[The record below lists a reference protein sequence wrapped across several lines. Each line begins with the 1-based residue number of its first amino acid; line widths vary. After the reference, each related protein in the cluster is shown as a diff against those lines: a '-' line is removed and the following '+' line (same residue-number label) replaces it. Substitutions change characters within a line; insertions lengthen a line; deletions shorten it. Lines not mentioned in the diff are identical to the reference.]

1 MQVKKFR
8 QPTVRDAFREIR
20 DEFGP
25 SALVLGSELVAARG
39 WRGWV
44 GMREVQVTASA
55 PEGWGEITD
64 SRPAVLDG
72 RSADIPAGTGGLTAV
87 TGSVTGSGAAS
98 GSGVGSLAARLMA
111 AGIDPALAEAVA
123 AGVPVKQQRK
133 LDADGVRQALATHL
147 ASLAT
152 GDEAFARVE
161 VFIGPPGVGKTT
173 TIAKIAAQE
182 KVRRKRAV
190 GVVAADAFRA
200 GAVEQLRTYA
210 AIIGAPFRTARTIE
224 EMDQAI
230 DQSRQTLLVDT
241 AGRSPKD
248 DDLRDVRRLLGSRR
262 GVRTH
267 LVIPAET
274 SLTAAARIV
283 DRFAD
288 AKPDRVVVSR
298 LDEAEAPTALLT
310 WLVGRGLP
318 VSYLTTGQR
327 VPEDLERATPAM
339 LAATLLRD
347 EPAPS
352 VLGLA

>member
-1 MQVKKFR
+1 MQVKQFR
-8 QPTVRDAFREIR
+8 QPTVRDAFTAIR
-20 DEFGP
+20 AEFGP
-25 SALVLGSELVAARG
+25 SALVLSSELVSAHG

-44 GMREVQVTASA
+44 GMREVQVTARA
-55 PEGWGEITD
+55 PEGWEPDAESRPTD
-64 SRPAVLDG
+64 SGRRP
-72 RSADIPAGTGGLTAV
+72 ADIPVGASAGP
-87 TGSVTGSGAAS
+87 
-98 GSGVGSLAARLMA
+98 GSLAARLIA

-123 AGVPVKQQRK
+123 AGVPARQQRK
-133 LDADGVRQALATHL
+133 MNADDIRQCLAAHLATL
-147 ASLAT
+147 AA

-182 KVRRKRAV
+182 KVRRKRSV

-210 AIIGAPFRTARTIE
+210 AIIGAPFRTARTIG
-224 EMDQAI
+224 EMDQVI
-230 DQSRQTLLVDT
+230 EQSRHTLLVDT

-274 SLTAAARIV
+274 SLASAQRIV
-283 DRFAD
+283 ERFAD

-298 LDEAEAPTALLT
+298 LDEAESPTALLT
-310 WLVGRGLP
+310 WLIARGLP
-318 VSYLTTGQR
+318 VSYITTGQR
-327 VPEDLERATPAM
+327 VPEDLERATPAL
-339 LAATLLRD
+339 LAAALLRD
-347 EPAPS
+347 EPLAA
-352 VLGLA
+352 LGPA

>member
-1 MQVKKFR
+1 MQVKQFR
-8 QPTVRDAFREIR
+8 QPTVREAFQAIRE
-20 DEFGP
+20 EFGP
-25 SALVLGSELVAARG
+25 SALVLSSELVSTRG

-55 PEGWGEITD
+55 PQGWDGQVESRPFVQR
-64 SRPAVLDG
+64 SRPADM
-72 RSADIPAGTGGLTAV
+72 P
-87 TGSVTGSGAAS
+87 TGSG
-98 GSGVGSLAARLMA
+98 SLASRLMA
-111 AGIDPALAEAVA
+111 AGIDPALAESVA
-123 AGVPVKQQRK
+123 AGMSPRQQRGMS
-133 LDADGVRQALATHL
+133 ADGVRQALASHL
-147 ASLAT
+147 RTLAAG
-152 GDEAFARVE
+152 GDDFARVE
-161 VFIGPPGVGKTT
+161 VFVGPPGVGKTT

-210 AIIGAPFRTARTIE
+210 AIIGAPFRIARTIE

-230 DQSRQTLLVDT
+230 AQSRQTLLVDT

-274 SLTAAARIV
+274 SLASAKRIV

-288 AKPDRVVVSR
+288 ARPDRVVVSR
-298 LDEAEAPTALLT
+298 LDEAESPSSLLT
-310 WLVGRGLP
+310 WLFQRGLP
-318 VSYLTTGQR
+318 VSYITTGQR
-327 VPEDLERATPAM
+327 VPEDLERATPAV
-339 LAATLLRD
+339 LAAAMLGD
-347 EPAPS
+347 EPAS
-352 VLGLA
+352 AAIGLA

>member
-1 MQVKKFR
+1 MQVKQFR
-8 QPTVRDAFREIR
+8 QATVREAFGAIR

-25 SALVLGSELVAARG
+25 SALVLSSELVNARG

-55 PEGWGEITD
+55 PDGWEPEQERRPAVQR
-64 SRPAVLDG
+64 SRPA
-72 RSADIPAGTGGLTAV
+72 DIQAG
-87 TGSVTGSGAAS
+87 AS
-98 GSGVGSLAARLMA
+98 SLAARLMA
-111 AGIDPALAEAVA
+111 AGIEPALAESVA
-123 AGVPVKQQRK
+123 AGVAPRQQRG
-133 LDADGVRQALATHL
+133 LTAAGVRKALAAHL
-147 ASLAT
+147 NAMAA

-182 KVRRKRAV
+182 KVRRRRTV

-248 DDLRDVRRLLGSRR
+248 DDMRDVRRLLGHRH

-274 SLTAAARIV
+274 SIGSARRII

-298 LDEAEAPTALLT
+298 LDEADAPSSLLA
-310 WLVGRGLP
+310 WLFEQGLP
-318 VSYLTTGQR
+318 VSYITTGQR
-327 VPEDLERATPAM
+327 VPEDLERATPAV
-339 LAATLLRD
+339 LAAAMLRD
-347 EPAPS
+347 EPAS
-352 VLGLA
+352 AAMGLA

>member
-1 MQVKKFR
+1 MQVKQFR
-8 QPTVRDAFREIR
+8 QPTVREAFQAIRE
-20 DEFGP
+20 EFGP
-25 SALVLGSELVAARG
+25 SALVLSSELVSARG

-44 GMREVQVTASA
+44 GMREVQVTARA
-55 PEGWGEITD
+55 PHEGEGQVE
-64 SRPAVLDG
+64 SRPAVQPS
-72 RSADIPAGTGGLTAV
+72 RPADMP
-87 TGSVTGSGAAS
+87 TGS
-98 GSGVGSLAARLMA
+98 GSLAARLMA
-111 AGIDPALAEAVA
+111 AGIDPALAESVA
-123 AGVPVKQQRK
+123 AGMSPKQQRG
-133 LDADGVRQALATHL
+133 LSADGVRQALAAHL
-147 ASLAT
+147 STFAA
-152 GDEAFARVE
+152 GGEDFARVE
-161 VFIGPPGVGKTT
+161 VFVGPPGVGKTT

-182 KVRRKRAV
+182 KVRRKRTV

-274 SLTAAARIV
+274 SLASAKRIV

-298 LDEAEAPTALLT
+298 LDESESPSSLLT
-310 WLVGRGLP
+310 WLFERGLP
-318 VSYLTTGQR
+318 VSYITTGQR
-327 VPEDLERATPAM
+327 VPEDLERATPAV
-339 LAATLLRD
+339 LAAAMLRD
-347 EPAPS
+347 EPAS
-352 VLGLA
+352 AAMGLA

>member
-1 MQVKKFR
+1 MQVKQFR
-8 QPTVRDAFREIR
+8 QATVREAFRAIR

-25 SALVLGSELVAARG
+25 SALVLSSELVSARG
-39 WRGWV
+39 WRGLV

-55 PEGWGEITD
+55 PEGWEPGEERRPAVQR
-64 SRPAVLDG
+64 SRPA
-72 RSADIPAGTGGLTAV
+72 DIAM
-87 TGSVTGSGAAS
+87 GAS
-98 GSGVGSLAARLMA
+98 SLAARLMA
-111 AGIDPALAEAVA
+111 AGIDPALAESVA
-123 AGVPVKQQRK
+123 AGVPLRQQRG
-133 LDADGVRQALATHL
+133 LSAAGVRQTL
-147 ASLAT
+147 ASHLNPMAA

-182 KVRRKRAV
+182 KVRRRRTV

-248 DDLRDVRRLLGSRR
+248 DDMRDVRRLLGHRR

-274 SLTAAARIV
+274 SIASARRII

-288 AKPDRVVVSR
+288 AKPDRVVLSR
-298 LDEAEAPTALLT
+298 LDEAESPSSLLA
-310 WLVGRGLP
+310 WLFERGLP
-318 VSYLTTGQR
+318 VSYITTGQR
-327 VPEDLERATPAM
+327 VPEDLERATPAV
-339 LAATLLRD
+339 LAAAMLRD
-347 EPAPS
+347 EPAS
-352 VLGLA
+352 AAMGLA

>member
-1 MQVKKFR
+1 MQVKQFR
-8 QPTVRDAFREIR
+8 EPTVREAFRAIR
-20 DEFGP
+20 DEYGP
-25 SALVLGSELVAARG
+25 SALVLSSELVSARG

-55 PEGWGEITD
+55 PDGWEAESERRPD
-64 SRPAVLDG
+64 VQRSRPADMQV
-72 RSADIPAGTGGLTAV
+72 
-87 TGSVTGSGAAS
+87 GS
-98 GSGVGSLAARLMA
+98 GSLAARLMA
-111 AGIDPALAEAVA
+111 AGIDPALAESVA
-123 AGVPVKQQRK
+123 AGVTPRQQRG
-133 LDADGVRQALATHL
+133 LSGSGVRQALATHL
-147 ASLAT
+147 NAMAA

-182 KVRRKRAV
+182 KVRRRRTV

-248 DDLRDVRRLLGSRR
+248 DDMRDVRRLLGHRR

-274 SLTAAARIV
+274 SIASARRIM

-298 LDEAEAPTALLT
+298 LDEAESPSSLLA
-310 WLVGRGLP
+310 WLCERGLP
-318 VSYLTTGQR
+318 VSYITTGQR
-327 VPEDLERATPAM
+327 VPEDLERATPAV
-339 LAATLLRD
+339 LAAAMLRD
-347 EPAPS
+347 EPAS
-352 VLGLA
+352 AAMGLA

>member
-1 MQVKKFR
+1 MQVKQFR
-8 QPTVRDAFREIR
+8 QPTVREAFKAIR

-25 SALVLGSELVAARG
+25 SALVLSSELVSARG

-55 PEGWGEITD
+55 PEGWEAEGD
-64 SRPAVLDG
+64 GRPAVPEG
-72 RSADIPAGTGGLTAV
+72 RPTDILASAGAGT
-87 TGSVTGSGAAS
+87 
-98 GSGVGSLAARLMA
+98 GSLAARLMA

-133 LDADGVRQALATHL
+133 LNADGVRQALAAHL
-147 ASLAT
+147 GSLAA
-152 GDEAFARVE
+152 GDEGFARVE

-182 KVRRKRAV
+182 KVRRKRQV

-230 DQSRQTLLVDT
+230 DQSRLTLLVDT

-248 DDLRDVRRLLGSRR
+248 DDMRDVRRLLGSRR

-274 SLTAAARIV
+274 SLASAQRIV

-298 LDEAEAPTALLT
+298 LDEAESPTALLT
-310 WLVGRGLP
+310 WLLARGLP
-318 VSYLTTGQR
+318 VSYITTGQR
-327 VPEDLERATPAM
+327 VPEDLERATPAV
-339 LAATLLRD
+339 LAAALLRD
-347 EPAPS
+347 EPAGAA
-352 VLGLA
+352 LGHA

>member
-1 MQVKKFR
+1 MQVKQFR
-8 QPTVRDAFREIR
+8 QPTVREAFAAIRE
-20 DEFGP
+20 EFGP
-25 SALVLGSELVAARG
+25 SALVLSSELVNARG

-44 GMREVQVTASA
+44 GMREVQVTAQA
-55 PEGWGEITD
+55 PEGGGRDGE
-64 SRPAVLDG
+64 SRPAVPSG
-72 RSADIPAGTGGLTAV
+72 RPTDIPVSA
-87 TGSVTGSGAAS
+87 GAAT
-98 GSGVGSLAARLMA
+98 GSLAARLMA

-133 LDADGVRQALATHL
+133 MNADDIRQALGAHL
-147 ASLAT
+147 RDLAA
-152 GDEAFARVE
+152 GDEGFARVE

-182 KVRRKRAV
+182 KVRRKRSV

-230 DQSRQTLLVDT
+230 EQSRHTLLVDT

-248 DDLRDVRRLLGSRR
+248 DDMRDVRRLLGSRR

-274 SLTAAARIV
+274 SLASAQRIV

-298 LDEAEAPTALLT
+298 LDEAESPTALLT
-310 WLVGRGLP
+310 WLVARGLP
-318 VSYLTTGQR
+318 VSYITTGQR
-327 VPEDLERATPAM
+327 VPEDLERATPAV
-339 LAATLLRD
+339 LAAALLRD
-347 EPAPS
+347 EPSIAYGRAS
-352 VLGLA
+352 